1 MTYKASFPIVPPEER
16 DFLSFHQPTG
26 NFGGAGRKG
35 RKMARC
41 EINGGICGFVT
52 VVEAE
57 QSATEKINL
66 KITSAC
72 PNIKKV
78 AEDLTEIDPM
88 DEIFRRAASTQVYA
102 IMSRHSPHPSC
113 VVGSG
118 ILKTI
123 EVEAGL
129 ALPQEAYIKVEK

>member
-1 MTYKASFPIVPPEER
+1 MT
-16 DFLSFHQPTG
+16 
-26 NFGGAGRKG
+26 
-35 RKMARC
+35 RC
-41 EINGGICGFVT
+41 EIKGGICGFVT

-57 QSATEKINL
+57 KVAAENIIL
-66 KITSAC
+66 KITTDC

-88 DEIFRRAASTQVYA
+88 DEIFRKADSTEVFK

-113 VVGSG
+113 IVGSG
-118 ILKTI
+118 ILKTV

-129 ALPQEAYIKVEK
+129 ALPQEAYIRVEK

>member
-1 MTYKASFPIVPPEER
+1 MT
-16 DFLSFHQPTG
+16 
-26 NFGGAGRKG
+26 
-35 RKMARC
+35 RC
-41 EINGGICGFVT
+41 EIKGGICGFVT
-52 VVEAE
+52 VVKAE
-57 QSATEKINL
+57 KSVSEKVNL

-88 DEIFRRAASTQVYA
+88 DEIFRRAESTEVCK

-113 VVGSG
+113 IVGSG

-129 ALPQEAYIKVEK
+129 ALPQEAYVKVEK